1 MTLSDA
7 VVVVAALAGQP
18 GARALDPS
26 DIQQSTLRAVYRA
39 TLAVPDGPDGP
50 DLALVASSLP
60 PVLDQRPALSYLRTL
75 LDSVPAV
82 ADLAPHLAAVRD
94 AAARRR
100 VASRLAADS
109 VAVASAD
116 DLDAFLNDHTDALR
130 ALTARASADRR
141 IPGVTGAELAQPV
154 PPVPWLVPAAQ
165 LAPGRP
171 AILAAYGGSGKTWLA
186 CDLAL
191 AISGRG
197 DVLGGAWGVARR
209 GAVLHLNYE
218 MSHPSLIDRY
228 QRLARGRG
236 QDIASAQLH
245 VSSRHHLGP
254 LALTDADFP
263 LRLGDTIRS
272 AGAVL
277 VIIDSLRAA
286 MPGIDENSS
295 DARRYLDVILGVSD
309 ATGATVL
316 VIHHEGKPPTQGSR
330 DTVLRLR
337 GSSALVDACDTTW
350 HLRALGEDSGGGLV
364 VEPGKSS
371 RGGRAESVRARL
383 VDGEG
388 GAIRW
393 DYEAPEQRV
402 DEIDRTDRDCED
414 SILAA
419 LGTHGTL
426 TYSAIVDGSKSG
438 VRGKGARRKACLRRL
453 AADGVVVESRQ
464 GHKRLWSLAL

>member
-1 MTLSDA
+1 MTISEA
-7 VVVVAALAGQP
+7 VVVAAALTGQP

-26 DIQQSTLRAVYRA
+26 DIHQTTLRAIYRA
-39 TLAVPDGPDGP
+39 TLAAPESADGPDV
-50 DLALVASSLP
+50 ALVAAALP
-60 PVLDQRPALSYLRTL
+60 PVLEQSPALTYLRRI

-82 ADLAPHLAAVRD
+82 ADLGPHLAAVRD

-100 VASRLAADS
+100 LSSQLASDA
-109 VAVASAD
+109 VAVSTAP
-116 DLDAFLNDHTDALR
+116 DLDAWLASHTDALR
-130 ALTARASADRR
+130 ALAARASADRR
-141 IPGVTGAELAQPV
+141 IPGVTGAELAAPV

-197 DVLGGAWGVARR
+197 DVLGGAWSVSRR

-218 MSHPSLIDRY
+218 MSHPSLVDRY

-236 QDIASAQLH
+236 QDLAAASLH
-245 VSSRHHLGP
+245 VSSRHHIGP
-254 LALTDADFP
+254 LALTDADFAG
-263 LRLGDTIRS
+263 RLTDTIAS
-272 AGAVL
+272 VGAVL
-277 VIIDSLRAA
+277 VVIDSLRAA
-286 MPGIDENSS
+286 LPGVDENSS
-295 DARRYLDVILGVSD
+295 DARRYLDVLLGVSD
-309 ATGATVL
+309 ATGATCL

-371 RGGRAESVRARL
+371 RGGRAEPVRARL
-383 VDGEG
+383 VDGDA

-393 DYEAPEQRV
+393 EYEHPDQRV
-402 DEIDRTDRDCED
+402 SEIDRTDRDCEE

-426 TYSAIVDGSKSG
+426 SYSAIVDGSKSG
-438 VRGKGARRKACLRRL
+438 VRGKGSRRKACLRRL
-453 AADGVVVESRQ
+453 AADGLVREIRDGQ
-464 GHKRLWSLAL
+464 RRLWALA